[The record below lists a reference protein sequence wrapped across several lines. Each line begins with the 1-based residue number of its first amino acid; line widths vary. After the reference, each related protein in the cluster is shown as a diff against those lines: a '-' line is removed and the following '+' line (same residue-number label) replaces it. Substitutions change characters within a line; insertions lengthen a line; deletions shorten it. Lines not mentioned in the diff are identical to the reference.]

1 MKKRSSE
8 QVKLAA
14 WRSLNR
20 RGILQ
25 LLQILIEKIKT
36 CFASFCDNSVSRRR
50 ILFKKKALVQLSR
63 EGSIDVVLDEDL
75 TIHRKPKLNLPNP
88 EIIFLL
94 AAIKTSL
101 ETPQKLTIKS
111 AVTIGV
117 FN

>member
-50 ILFKKKALVQLSR
+50 ILLKKKKALTQLSR

-94 AAIKTSL
+94 AAIKT
-101 ETPQKLTIKS
+101 P
-111 AVTIGV
+111 
-117 FN
+117 

>member
-50 ILFKKKALVQLSR
+50 ILLKKKKALTQLTR

-94 AAIKTSL
+94 AAIKT
-101 ETPQKLTIKS
+101 P
-111 AVTIGV
+111 
-117 FN
+117 

>member
-36 CFASFCDNSVSRRR
+36 CFASFWDNSVSRRR
-50 ILFKKKALVQLSR
+50 ILLKKKKALTQLTR

-94 AAIKTSL
+94 AAIKT
-101 ETPQKLTIKS
+101 P
-111 AVTIGV
+111 
-117 FN
+117 